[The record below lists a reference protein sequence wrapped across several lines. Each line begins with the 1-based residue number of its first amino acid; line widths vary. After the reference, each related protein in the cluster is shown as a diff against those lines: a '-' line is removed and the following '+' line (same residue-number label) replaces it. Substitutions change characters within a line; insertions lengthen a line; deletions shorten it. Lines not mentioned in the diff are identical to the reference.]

1 MEGSAFSKKYI
12 LKIKSEIFKKKK
24 QKNDTGTKNSH
35 VLFLLTDNSSA
46 IKVII

>member
-12 LKIKSEIFKKKK
+12 LNIKSEILKKK